1 MATISQALKEASQ
14 LIDRL
19 DARLLL
25 CFCLSKP
32 RTYLIA
38 HDREEIDEALLT
50 QYKALVKRRHVGEPF
65 PYITGTQEFFSRAF
79 KVTPAVLIP
88 RPDTETLIEEVL
100 SEIEHHPAQTLLDLG
115 TGSGCIAITLAK
127 ECPSLQVF
135 ATDFSKA
142 ALQVACTN
150 AQMHKASIKFSHGS
164 WFNAIADNAVFDIIV
179 SNPPYIEKADVHLEN
194 LTYEPISA
202 LTDGGNG
209 LKDLKEI
216 ISGAPKHLKPGG
228 LLVLEHGWNQGK
240 AVRDLFDLTLWET
253 PQTLKDLGDNDR
265 ITKARLKV

>member
-50 QYKALVKRRHVGEPF
+50 QYKALVKRRHLGEPF

-100 SEIEHHPAQTLLDLG
+100 SEIEHHPARTLLDLG

-135 ATDFSKA
+135 ATDFSGA

-150 AQMHKASIKFSHGS
+150 AQIHKATIEFSHGS
-164 WFNAIADNAVFDIIV
+164 WFDAIGQKATFDIIV
-179 SNPPYIEKADVHLEN
+179 SNPPYIEKDDQHLEN

-202 LTDGGNG
+202 LTDGGDG
-209 LKDLKEI
+209 LKDLREI
-216 ISGAPKHLKPGG
+216 IMGAPEHLNPGG
-228 LLVLEHGWNQGK
+228 LLVLEHGWDQGQ
-240 AVRDLFDLTLWET
+240 AVRNLFDLTLWQA
-253 PQTLKDLGDNDR
+253 PQTLQDLGGNDR
-265 ITKARLKV
+265 ITKARLKD